1 MKGAFMKVAVVF
13 LCLHVLALALGMFGL
28 VSAVPNSAQ
37 FAGNPYAMAFYG
49 WAIVNTGTVDIW
61 TGALAMLAFGVATL
75 GTRRT
80 LLFFLAATLISATAE
95 LTGTKTGWP
104 FGGYEYTG
112 FLGLKLAGRVP
123 YTVPLSWF
131 YMGFASFLLAS
142 KIVQQTRVKNEAPW
156 SILLGAWL
164 LMAWDLVLDPAMA
177 SDKMTVMHFWV
188 WKEHGVY
195 FGMPL
200 RNLAGWLG
208 TGLTFI
214 GVGRF
219 SWNTPFDAR
228 PMAAWLPFCVYAVNV
243 IWAMALSLTVGL
255 WPTALAAIALSLLP
269 AALALRRP
277 RSGVPLPA

>member
-1 MKGAFMKVAVVF
+1 MKLAMRAAVVF
-13 LCLHVLALALGMFGL
+13 LTLHVLALALGMFGL

-49 WAIVNTGTVDIW
+49 WAIVNTGTVDIL
-61 TGALAMLAFGVATL
+61 TGALAMLAFGIATL
-75 GTRRT
+75 GLGRT
-80 LLFFLAATLISATAE
+80 LLFFVAATVISASAE

-112 FLGLKLAGRVP
+112 FLGFELAGRVP

-142 KIVQQTRVKNEAPW
+142 KIVQQTRSKNETLW
-156 SILLGAWL
+156 SIVLGAWL

-188 WKEHGVY
+188 WKEHGAY

-214 GVGRF
+214 AVGR
-219 SWNTPFDAR
+219 SVWRRPFDAR
-228 PMAAWLPFCVYAVNV
+228 TMVAWLPFTVYAVNV
-243 IWAMALSLTVGL
+243 VWAMALSLTVGL

-269 AALALRRP
+269 AALALRP
-277 RSGVPLPA
+277 PAGVPQPA

>member
-1 MKGAFMKVAVVF
+1 MKRAATVF
-13 LCLHVLALALGMFGL
+13 LILHGLALGLGMFGL
-28 VSAVPNSAQ
+28 VSAVPNSGQ
-37 FAGNPYAMAFYG
+37 FAGNPYAMAFYN

-61 TGALAMLAFGVATL
+61 TGALAMLAFGIATV
-75 GTRRT
+75 GVRRT
-80 LLFFLAATLISATAE
+80 LSFFVAATVISAAAE

-142 KIVQQTRVKNEAPW
+142 RIVQQSRARNEAVW
-156 SILLGAWL
+156 SIVLGAWL

-177 SDKMTVMHFWV
+177 SDKMSAMHFWV
-188 WKEHGVY
+188 WKEHGAY

-219 SWNTPFDAR
+219 VWSAPFDASR
-228 PMAAWLPFCVYAVNV
+228 MAAWLPFSVYAVNV

-255 WPTALAAIALSLLP
+255 WPTAVAAIVLSLLP

-277 RSGVPLPA
+277 MRGVPQPA